1 VCDQRLTL
9 YPTGRDWLCKTSLYS
24 QLRCPNFIEADGK
37 VGLNCVVSPCCKNI
51 HVVSASKSVT
61 MLVKSFSLFLF
72 ESGLAADL
80 QVFPPWHH
88 VAVKILLGKPF

>member
-1 VCDQRLTL
+1 MTL
-9 YPTGRDWLCKTSLYS
+9 YPTERDWLCKTSLYS
-24 QLRCPNFIEADGK
+24 QLCCLNFVEAAGK

-72 ESGLAADL
+72 KSGLAVDL
-80 QVFPPWHH
+80 QVFLPGTM
-88 VAVKILLGKPF
+88 LQ